1 MIEGPKL
8 CGKITTAEQKA
19 KSIHYMSLPEDRD
32 ENLRMAQINPSFL
45 LTGATPRLIDEWQ
58 IAPELWDTVRFEVDH
73 RNKTGQFILTGSA
86 ILPE

>member
-1 MIEGPKL
+1 M
-8 CGKITTAEQKA
+8 AEQKA

-58 IAPELWDTVRFEVDH
+58 IAPE
-73 RNKTGQFILTGSA
+73 I
-86 ILPE
+86 